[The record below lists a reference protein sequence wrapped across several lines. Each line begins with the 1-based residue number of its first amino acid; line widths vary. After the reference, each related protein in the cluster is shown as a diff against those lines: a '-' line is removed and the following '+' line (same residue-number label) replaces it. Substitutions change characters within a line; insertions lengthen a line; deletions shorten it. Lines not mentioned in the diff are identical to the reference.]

1 MAASKD
7 VRGWLEIGTTIGV
20 ILSLV
25 FVGMEIRQNTQAV
38 KGATIEA
45 LAAQSI
51 EFVTAWST
59 DEVMP
64 GILGRV
70 RDGALPEDLSADELS
85 RVRLAYIT
93 GLRSYESRYWQF
105 RLGILDEQ
113 AFEMLAGNAA
123 FWRTPMFRALWSSV
137 RIQVGEEFAE
147 FFESRFEL
155 N

>member
-1 MAASKD
+1 MAEGRT
-7 VRGWLEIGTTIGV
+7 VRSWLEIATTVGV
-20 ILSLV
+20 IISLV
-25 FVGMEIRQNTQAV
+25 FVGLEIRQNTRAV
-38 KGATIEA
+38 QGATIEA

-59 DEVMP
+59 DDVMP
-64 GILGRV
+64 GLLGQI
-70 RDGALPEDLSADELS
+70 RDGALPEDLSEDELS

-123 FWRTPMFRALWSSV
+123 FWRTPMFRAVWPSV
-137 RIQVGEEFAE
+137 RIQIGDEFAE
-147 FFESRFEL
+147 FFERRFEL
-155 N
+155 D